1 MTSYPIG
8 IVGES
13 FPNEDGS
20 SRQDEIARCRPGEPV
35 TLERDP
41 QNKHDA
47 NCVNVVSARGVQIG
61 NISRDDSWICERLDR
76 GAFLDAR
83 IMRVGQSGKGKSG
96 VVICVRSGEE
106 DEWLEEAGDPPS
118 GGSTTGCS
126 VMLFA
131 ISVPPAATTIG
142 SLLS

>member
-1 MTSYPIG
+1 MTSYPVG
-8 IVGES
+8 VVGES
-13 FPNEDGS
+13 FTNEDGT
-20 SRQDEIARCRPGEPV
+20 SRQEEIARCRLGEPV

-47 NCVNVVSARGVQIG
+47 NCVKVVSSRGVQIG

-83 IMRVGQSGKGKSG
+83 IMRIGQVSKGKSG
-96 VVICVRSGEE
+96 VVLCVRSRQQ
-106 DEWLEEAGDPPS
+106 DEWLEEAGDPPI
-118 GGSTTGCS
+118 GGSSTGCS
-126 VMLFA
+126 FMLFA
-131 ISVPPAATTIG
+131 VFAAPAAATIG